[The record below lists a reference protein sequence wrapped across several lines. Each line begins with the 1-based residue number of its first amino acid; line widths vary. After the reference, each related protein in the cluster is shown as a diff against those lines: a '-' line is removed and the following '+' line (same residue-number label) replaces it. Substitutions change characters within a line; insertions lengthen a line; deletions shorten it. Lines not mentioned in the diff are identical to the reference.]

1 MSYLPERLDAG
12 SPYPLGANFNGLGV
26 NFAVYSANA
35 EKMELCV
42 YDADG
47 LHETARFEMPECTD
61 EVWHGYLPHARPGT
75 VYGYRAYGPYK
86 PEEGHR
92 FNPNKLLLD
101 PYAKGIRGE
110 LNWSNSLFGYDVESG
125 DDTTFSPLDSGA
137 DMIKATVVSSQYD
150 WGEDRHPNTPWADTV
165 IYEAHVRGLTK
176 LMADVPE
183 AERGTFA
190 ALSHPKVIDHL
201 KRIGVTAVELLPV
214 HGFVQDHFLQERGLS
229 NYWGYNSLAFFSPE
243 RRYLSNGSVK
253 EMKLAIRRLHA
264 AGLEVILDVVYN
276 HTAEGSE
283 MGTTLSFRGFDNAN
297 YYRLLP
303 DQPRYCIN
311 DTGTGN
317 TVNTSTTRVLQMIA
331 DSLRYWADEFH
342 VDGFRFDLGLTLG
355 REPHGFDRGAGFFDV
370 LRTDPTLQR
379 LKLITEPWDIGPGG
393 YQLGHFPPGFS
404 EWNDQYR
411 DGVRRYWR
419 GDAGMR
425 PELAARLS
433 GSGDLFDRRSRR
445 PWASLNY
452 LASHDGYTLNDVV
465 SYEQRHNEANGEDN
479 KDGHGENFSCNWG
492 VEGPTDD
499 AAIQTTRDR
508 VRRSMLMS
516 LFTALGT
523 PMLLAGDE
531 FGRTQEGNN
540 NAYCQDNEINW
551 LDWGLAGS
559 EAGEALTAFTA
570 RLTALRR
577 HYPVLHAR
585 NFLYGQEEVAP
596 GVLDVDWFDER
607 GEHLSAE
614 DWNNA
619 QGRALTM
626 RRASRID
633 DRSVE
638 VMTLL
643 MNASQNAI
651 VFILPEPST
660 FARRLLVDS
669 ADPTAP
675 EWELD
680 AGAAIEVQD
689 RSAVLFVA
697 VLGNAEQPAS

>member
-1 MSYLPERLDAG
+1 MSYLPERLEAG
-12 SPYPLGANFNGLGV
+12 SPYPLGANFDGLGV

-35 EKMELCV
+35 EKIELCV

-47 LHETARFEMPECTD
+47 AHEVARFEMPECTD

-75 VYGYRAYGPYK
+75 VYGYRAYGPYL

-101 PYAKGIRGE
+101 PYAKGVKGE

-125 DDTTFSPLDSGA
+125 DDTTFSPLDSGP

-150 WGEDRHPNTPWADTV
+150 WGDDRRPNTPWADTV

-176 LMADVPE
+176 LMQDIPE
-183 AERGTFA
+183 AERGTFH

-201 KRIGVTAVELLPV
+201 KRLGVTAVELLPI
-214 HGFVQDHFLQERGLS
+214 HGFVQDHFLQERSLS

-283 MGTTLSFRGFDNAN
+283 KGTTLSFRGLDNAK

-303 DQPRYCIN
+303 GQPRYCIN

-331 DSLRYWADEFH
+331 GSLRYWADEFH

-355 REPHGFDRGAGFFDV
+355 REPHGFDPGAGFFDV

-393 YQLGHFPPGFS
+393 YQLGQFPPGFS
-404 EWNDQYR
+404 EWNDKYR
-411 DGVRRYWR
+411 DGVRKYWR
-419 GDAGMR
+419 GDEGMR

-479 KDGHGENFSCNWG
+479 KDGHGENYSCNWG

-499 AAIQTTRDR
+499 AVIQATRDR
-508 VRRSMLMS
+508 VRRSMLTS

-531 FGRTQEGNN
+531 FGRTQQGNN
-540 NAYCQDNEINW
+540 NAYCQDNELNW
-551 LDWGLAGS
+551 LDWDLAGS

-570 RLTALRR
+570 RLTCLRR
-577 HYPVLHAR
+577 QYPVLHAR
-585 NFLYGQEEVAP
+585 SFLYGQEEVAP

-607 GEHLSAE
+607 GEHLSSE

-626 RRASRID
+626 RRASRMEDGSI
-633 DRSVE
+633 E

-643 MNASQNAI
+643 MNASENPLAF
-651 VFILPEPST
+651 VLPEPAT
-660 FARRLLVDS
+660 FSRRLLIDS

-675 EWELD
+675 ERDLD
-680 AGAAIEVQD
+680 AGDRIEVQD
-689 RSAVLFVA
+689 RSAVLFVGA
-697 VLGNAEQPAS
+697 LHGAEPPPS